1 MKWYYKRKVMS
12 KEKKPLHPGQSLAIG
27 MAIGLCFGI
36 AMDNIPIGICIGV
49 ALGAA
54 YSANTKKEEDKKDK
68 E

>member
-1 MKWYYKRKVMS
+1 MGSNINMA

-27 MAIGLCFGI
+27 LAIGLGFGV

-54 YSANTKKEEDKKDK
+54 YSTNARGKENKKDK